1 MGWVR
6 GETVPLIM
14 QEDLLHKKKNWMGS
28 AAFRSLSQ
36 PFLLKSKEP
45 LTSWKLPT
53 LKHCHY
59 PPFLVFHYAV
69 CHFHL
74 SQVIGCGLTFQE
86 DSLKW
91 KWFSVALFLGLSAD
105 SQVVFIRYQTDEN
118 GQKQGLPFS
127 EVACFFAVPHPP
139 VYSFWNRAMFIT
151 AHNVKHLITF
161 CKRKQKLAS
170 LIGLV
175 QVVPPCL
182 FSSVWCPMNMTP
194 PW

>member
-1 MGWVR
+1 MGEGRNCSSDHAR
-6 GETVPLIM
+6 GFIASKKQLDGLCRLSLIIATLSPKIKGTTDFLKAAETETLSLPPLSCLSLCRLSFPLISGYW
-14 QEDLLHKKKNWMGS
+14 LW
-28 AAFRSLSQ
+28 
-36 PFLLKSKEP
+36 
-45 LTSWKLPT
+45 
-53 LKHCHY
+53 
-59 PPFLVFHYAV
+59 
-69 CHFHL
+69 
-74 SQVIGCGLTFQE
+74 

-91 KWFSVALFLGLSAD
+91 KCFSVALFLGLSAD

-194 PW
+194 P